1 MSGAHASPTSLI
13 TTVYPQEEVNKHI
26 CDLHTRVTLLIQPTT
41 QESVSEI
48 QLCKHLCPLL
58 ETCLCVCVCV
68 CICVPF
74 LFMHVSN
81 LVCVCSV
88 GGVRG
93 PQLQRQVTAK

>member
-58 ETCLCVCVCV
+58 ETCLCVCVYMCSIFIHA
-68 CICVPF
+68 CIKF
-74 LFMHVSN
+74 G
-81 LVCVCSV
+81 VCVCSV